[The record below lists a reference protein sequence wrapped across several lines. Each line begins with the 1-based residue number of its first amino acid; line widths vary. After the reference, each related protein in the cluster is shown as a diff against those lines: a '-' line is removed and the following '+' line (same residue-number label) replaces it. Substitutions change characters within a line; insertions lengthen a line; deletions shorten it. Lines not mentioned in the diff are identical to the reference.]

1 MKIIV
6 LPHQGLGDQL
16 VMNGYINY
24 LASDPDIESITLIAR
39 SYQKRTLEHLYE
51 DTPKVIFSWDIH
63 ESESVAYVETKNILM
78 KRVNGMRFG
87 DMITIN
93 DEPFIVHTFGF
104 HSTIHSFVVPGR
116 NWVDSFYLRANVD
129 PSLRYSMFKIPK
141 NMLKSKSLYESLIEF
156 LGGTKYVLIHD
167 DPSRQRF
174 ITADLVKKELARN
187 GTRHLP
193 ALYLGKNRYNFP
205 LIEGLNNIKLP
216 EFFITESLL
225 DLYDTIYNATECHLM
240 NSSIS
245 ILTDTMNNS
254 NTKLYVHH
262 YMTEDKG
269 ASLVTNTIE
278 CNRTWTAF
286 H

>member
-1 MKIIV
+1 MKAI
-6 LPHQGLGDQL
+6 
-16 VMNGYINY
+16 
-24 LASDPDIESITLIAR
+24 
-39 SYQKRTLEHLYE
+39 
-51 DTPKVIFSWDIH
+51 
-63 ESESVAYVETKNILM
+63 
-78 KRVNGMRFG
+78 NGMRFG
-87 DMITIN
+87 QSILLN
-93 DEPFIVHTFGF
+93 NEKCVVHIFGF
-104 HSTIHSFVVPGR
+104 HSSVRSFVIPGR
-116 NWVDSFYLRANVD
+116 NWADSFYLHANVD
-129 PSLRYSMFKIPK
+129 PKLRYSMFTLPR
-141 NMLKSKSLYESLIEF
+141 NMTRSKGLYESLVDY
-156 LGGTKYVLIHD
+156 LGGSKYVLIHD

-193 ALYLGKNRYNFP
+193 VLYLGKNRYNFP